1 MAALGNLVGIMAA
14 CGVATVLEQAVA
26 WGLRRTV
33 LSDATPAH
41 SPHAPL
47 ARYER
52 TLLTP
57 HNAEVRWI
65 RAGLMLA
72 GLSGWLAG
80 AWHPAAWTI
89 AIAAWLMALAWD
101 LWTWEGVT
109 AGTER
114 IVWRRGLQRSART
127 LRLSQIAEVYAVE
140 RPARGLWAAI
150 QRRLG
155 LQGGTAYL
163 AVELHNGRAA
173 KLPRTDRWL
182 GVRGVRELANHVRLR
197 HQIDAYERRQ
207 TQYDELVAQ
216 RRAPRLLPDPVDLA
230 LKRELVALRRNPQR
244 SLSD

>member
-1 MAALGNLVGIMAA
+1 MAALGNLIGIVAA
-14 CGVATVLEQAVA
+14 CGVATVLEQTVA

-57 HNAEVRWI
+57 YNSDVRWV

-72 GLSGWLAG
+72 GLAGWLTQ

-140 RPARGLWAAI
+140 RPGRGLWAALLN
-150 QRRLG
+150 RLG

-182 GVRGVRELANHVRLR
+182 GVQGVRQLAHHVRLR
-197 HQIDAYERRQ
+197 QQIDAYERRQ
-207 TQYDELVAQ
+207 TQYDELIAQ

-230 LKRELVALRRNPQR
+230 LKRELVALRRQGER
-244 SLSD
+244 LAGD